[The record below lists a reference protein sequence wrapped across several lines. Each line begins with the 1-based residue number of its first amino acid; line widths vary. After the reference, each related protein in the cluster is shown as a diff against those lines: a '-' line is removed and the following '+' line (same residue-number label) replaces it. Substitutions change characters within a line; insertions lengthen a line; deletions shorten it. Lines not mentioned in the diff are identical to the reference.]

1 MKAASVKTI
10 IYMNFLA
17 PYAIPV
23 FRRVYYIVGEM
34 MHKPNCT
41 TCTYLQSTEVS
52 KQIFFTASTIVG
64 RSSFLQIYTCLTS
77 ISYINN

>member
-10 IYMNFLA
+10 IYMN
-17 PYAIPV
+17 
-23 FRRVYYIVGEM
+23 YIVGEM

-52 KQIFFTASTIVG
+52 KQFFLPLALSLVEAV
-64 RSSFLQIYTCLTS
+64 SCK
-77 ISYINN
+77 YINV